1 MLNMLGNPKFTIG
14 EMVEIRVNSLV
25 YKGTVAVVDAYGTF
39 EYTKDVSYDIWL
51 EEDGHRVLFKH
62 IPEMYVNAVEE

>member
-1 MLNMLGNPKFTIG
+1 MLGKPKYNIG
-14 EMVEIRVNSLV
+14 ETVEIRVNGLV
-25 YKGTVAVVDAYGTF
+25 HKGIIAIVDAYGTF

-62 IPEMYVNAVEE
+62 IPEMYVNSIEE